1 MTIQVKLCVLC
12 GVKGAQ
18 DTNSIHSG
26 LHGVPLPEAVWCH
39 FPQRSVPTHE
49 RGLHQA
55 GRDDQHHEEPPRRSG
70 AR

>member
-26 LHGVPLPEAVWCH
+26 LHGVPLPEAV
-39 FPQRSVPTHE
+39 
-49 RGLHQA
+49 
-55 GRDDQHHEEPPRRSG
+55 
-70 AR
+70 